1 MSRNYRAQLTGV
13 FGCPVD
19 ENPTIALQEAAFQA
33 AGLNF
38 RYLTLLVR
46 PEDLEAAFRGMR
58 AMNFRGINLTVP
70 HKVAALKYVD
80 EQSQEVQLIG
90 ATNTIVNDAGRL
102 TAYNTDGKGFV
113 IGIQKQGVDLAGK
126 RVTLLGAGGA
136 ARAIAVECALAGVRE
151 ITVINRDE
159 TRGESLC
166 ALLNDKTACRA
177 AFQRW
182 AGAAR
187 IPACDILINATSVG
201 LYPDPNC
208 PDICYETIA
217 PGMIVQDVIPN
228 PADTLFLKK
237 ARARGATALDG
248 LNMLVYQGA
257 IGYKLWTGLEAPVD
271 VMRAALEKENASD

>member
-33 AGLNF
+33 TGLNF
-38 RYLTLLVR
+38 RYLTLLVK
-46 PEDLEAAFRGMR
+46 PEDLADAFRGMR

-70 HKVAALKYVD
+70 HKVAALEYVD

-90 ATNTIVNDAGRL
+90 ATNTIVNNEGKL

-113 IGIQKQGVDLAGK
+113 TGIFKRGVDLTGK
-126 RVTLLGAGGA
+126 RVVLLGAGGA

-151 ITVINRDE
+151 MTIINRDVS
-159 TRGESLC
+159 RGEGLC
-166 ALLNDKTACRA
+166 QLLNEKTACRA
-177 AFQRW
+177 EFVRW
-182 AGAAR
+182 AGTAR
-187 IPACDILINATSVG
+187 IPACDILINATSIG

-208 PDICYETIA
+208 PDICYEDIA

-228 PADTLFLKK
+228 PADTLFLRK
-237 ARARGATALDG
+237 AREEGATALDG
-248 LNMLVYQGA
+248 LGMLVEQGA
-257 IGYKLWTGLEAPVD
+257 IGFKLWTGVEAPVD
-271 VMRAALEKENASD
+271 VMREALERENG

>member
-38 RYLTLLVR
+38 RYLTLLVK
-46 PEDLEAAFRGMR
+46 PEDLADAFRGMR

-70 HKVAALKYVD
+70 HKVAALNYVD
-80 EQSQEVQLIG
+80 VESQEVRLIG
-90 ATNTIVNDAGRL
+90 ATNTIVNDSGKL

-113 IGIQKQGVDLAGK
+113 TGILKRGVNLAGK
-126 RVTLLGAGGA
+126 KIVLLGAGGA
-136 ARAIAVECALAGVRE
+136 ARAIAVECALAGVQE
-151 ITVINRDE
+151 MTIINRDVS
-159 TRGESLC
+159 RGEGLC
-166 ALLNDKTACRA
+166 QLLNEKTACRA
-177 AFQRW
+177 EFVRW
-182 AGAAR
+182 AGTAR
-187 IPACDILINATSVG
+187 IPACDILINATSIG

-208 PDICYETIA
+208 PDIRYEDIA

-237 ARARGATALDG
+237 AREKGATALDG
-248 LNMLVYQGA
+248 LGMLVEQGA
-257 IGYKLWTGLEAPVD
+257 IGFKLWTGMEAPVD
-271 VMRAALEKENASD
+271 VMREALERENG

>member
-46 PEDLEAAFRGMR
+46 PEDLADAFRGMR

-80 EQSQEVQLIG
+80 ELSWEVQLIG
-90 ATNTIVNDAGRL
+90 ATNTVVNDGGRL
-102 TAYNTDGKGFV
+102 IAYNTDGKGFV
-113 IGIQKQGVDLAGK
+113 TGIQKRGVDLSGK

-136 ARAIAVECALAGVRE
+136 ARAIAVECALAGVQE

-159 TRGESLC
+159 SRGESLC
-166 ALLNDKTACRA
+166 ALLNERTACRA
-177 AFQRW
+177 AFQCW
-182 AGAAR
+182 EGAAR
-187 IPACDILINATSVG
+187 IPGCDILINATSVG

-208 PDICYETIA
+208 PDICYGDIA

-237 ARARGATALDG
+237 ARERGAAALDG
-248 LNMLVYQGA
+248 LGMLVFQGA
-257 IGYKLWTGLEAPVD
+257 IGYKLWTGQEAPVD
-271 VMRAALEKENASD
+271 VMRAALERENQL

>member
-46 PEDLEAAFRGMR
+46 PEGLKDAFLGMR

-70 HKVAALKYVD
+70 HKVAALQYVD
-80 EQSQEVQLIG
+80 ALSQEVQLIG
-90 ATNTIVNDAGRL
+90 ATNTIVNDGGKL

-113 IGIQKQGVDLAGK
+113 IGIEKQGVNLAGK
-126 RVTLLGAGGA
+126 RVAMLGAGGA

-151 ITVINRDE
+151 MTLISRDAS
-159 TRGESLC
+159 RGQTLC
-166 ALLNDKTACRA
+166 DLLNEKTACRA
-177 AFQRW
+177 SFVPWTGTAP
-182 AGAAR
+182 
-187 IPACDILINATSVG
+187 IPACDILINATSIG
-201 LYPDPNC
+201 LYPDPGC
-208 PDICYETIA
+208 PDIRYTDIA

-228 PADTLFLKK
+228 PADTLLLKK
-237 ARARGATALDG
+237 ARAQGATALDG

-257 IGYKLWTGLEAPVD
+257 IGFKLWTGEEAPVD
-271 VMRAALEKENASD
+271 VMRQALEKENS